1 MYFDLSNSRTNG
13 IQLTQNFLSGAVVK
27 APKFSQS
34 TVILKC
40 SHFLKINER
49 INYKLLSVSHI
60 QSSHYDSTFSYL
72 YKLIS
77 VQPSRNTRSLSAVS
91 ITRLSPT
98 SFLKIPN
105 RPIRFASPHLWNQLP
120 ASFRQSY
127 SNPSHSSHFISL
139 MPVQMMMMMM
149 MFIIITST
157 VRITPFYFSLQAQN
171 RPFHKSFPPLAAG
184 IEPLDCL
191 RGLLTAFRTF
201 YAHRFV
207 FIIISLSFLARVEN

>member
-139 MPVQMMMMMM
+139 MPVH
-149 MFIIITST
+149 
-157 VRITPFYFSLQAQN
+157 VYHHHLY
-171 RPFHKSFPPLAAG
+171 RP
-184 IEPLDCL
+184 
-191 RGLLTAFRTF
+191 
-201 YAHRFV
+201 YN
-207 FIIISLSFLARVEN
+207 SFLFFTASSKPTFSQVLPTIGCWY